1 MAVLGVDVGGTGI
14 KGAPVDLATGTLLQE
29 RVRFDTPQPS
39 NVEHVV
45 ATVAQ
50 VANQFSDVERVGVTF
65 PGVVVGGVTK
75 TAANVH
81 HSWID
86 ADAAKLF
93 SKAIG
98 RDVTVI
104 NDADAA
110 GLAEMRYGAGRGEK
124 GVVVL
129 LTLGTGIGS
138 AIFINGH
145 LLPNTELG
153 HLELDG
159 EDAEKR
165 ASELARERE
174 DLTWQQWAPRLQR
187 YLEYLERVLTPDL
200 FIIGGGASNKADK
213 FFTLL
218 EVRTRIVP
226 AELRNN
232 AGIVGA
238 ALAAS

>member
-104 NDADAA
+104 NDA
-110 GLAEMRYGAGRGEK
+110 
-124 GVVVL
+124 
-129 LTLGTGIGS
+129 
-138 AIFINGH
+138 
-145 LLPNTELG
+145 
-153 HLELDG
+153 
-159 EDAEKR
+159 
-165 ASELARERE
+165 
-174 DLTWQQWAPRLQR
+174 
-187 YLEYLERVLTPDL
+187 
-200 FIIGGGASNKADK
+200 
-213 FFTLL
+213 
-218 EVRTRIVP
+218 
-226 AELRNN
+226 
-232 AGIVGA
+232 
-238 ALAAS
+238 